1 MRYGLFLLLACLAA
15 PVAAADTPY
24 RWSNVTVG
32 AGGFAP
38 GIVYSEAEAGLAY
51 LRTDMG
57 GAYRW
62 DSAEQRWLPLQDA
75 MHQSG
80 YFGIESL
87 AADPVEP
94 NVVHVA
100 AGMYRN
106 DPAAMLRSFDRGE
119 HWEITPI
126 AFRMGGN
133 EAGRGLG
140 ERLAID
146 PANTDILYF
155 GTRHDGLFRSTDRG
169 LAWRK
174 VDAFPHAGLGVPE
187 GRDAH
192 GGVSF
197 VVFAP
202 SSQDSQEASRTIF
215 AGVADPRAEG
225 LYRSDD
231 AGRSWRRVGGGPAGL
246 FPVQAAFGGGRLYVT
261 WSNGIGPN
269 GITAG
274 AVYSFDVASE
284 QWADITPPP
293 RGAEGGF
300 MALAVSR
307 QDPRIIAVAS
317 INRWRPGDTVYR
329 STDAGKTWADLAPNS
344 SRDVSEYPFLYW
356 GRQEADFGWWIAGLA
371 IDPFDADA
379 LAYSTGATVYL
390 TRDATAPRT
399 SWAPWVRGIEQ
410 TAVITLASLPEG
422 PHLLSGFGDIS
433 GFVHTDFSRSPTV
446 MFTEPVFA
454 NTNSIDYAELLA
466 HIVVRSGTQ
475 PHRGDGSE
483 PTLAWSD
490 NYGFS
495 WNPLTVP
502 ALEAEGL
509 DKKRFDLSGDYP
521 LGISADGATFMFMSP
536 QPVYSRDRGRTWSAV
551 RGLPLHVRPVADRVD
566 PERSYALDFA
576 RSTWYLSRDGGA
588 TFQPVASRGL
598 PAHMAVDQP
607 YNREQRWPLLAEPGA
622 SGKLWLVSTE
632 GLYRSADGGR
642 QFDRVATTAVSA
654 DDAQRCTLQVEQLDF
669 GKPQAPGEPPV
680 LFAIGSCDG
689 LRAIWRSD
697 DEGLH
702 WQRINDARHEYGRR
716 FRTLAADRGRH
727 GRVFVGTDGRGI
739 LVGEP
744 LRADKAAAGETE
756 VERHTLE
763 NGSLMYTLTPQLG
776 GRGLAFS
783 VRGHPNLLRVGAA
796 VATTPEPVIAPD
808 GDNYAYLGHIVW
820 VGPQQDWWRDQ
831 ALNPARR
838 DARAVWPPD
847 PFTVLSTNRLH
858 RNEDGSLE
866 LQAPYSPVTGLRLR
880 QRISME
886 LDHLLHSVTAVN
898 LRDTPVSRDIWFNTR
913 VGPEARVYVPV
924 RNLQRDVRLET
935 YEGAAAAPD
944 AAMARSGFFGFDRS
958 GRGKAKAFIQP
969 AAGWIAAFSQ
979 GQLFVI
985 EFGLQDRQAIHPDH
999 GQVELYLDNV
1009 SQEGL
1014 LELEVHAPYR
1024 QLAPQ
1029 ESMSALERWRAWV
1042 SDAGTVDEQ
1051 ISELRARG
1059 WMEKDRNPR

>member
-1 MRYGLFLLLACLAA
+1 
-15 PVAAADTPY
+15 
-24 RWSNVTVG
+24 
-32 AGGFAP
+32 
-38 GIVYSEAEAGLAY
+38 
-51 LRTDMG
+51 
-57 GAYRW
+57 
-62 DSAEQRWLPLQDA
+62 
-75 MHQSG
+75 
-80 YFGIESL
+80 
-87 AADPVEP
+87 
-94 NVVHVA
+94 
-100 AGMYRN
+100 
-106 DPAAMLRSFDRGE
+106 
-119 HWEITPI
+119 
-126 AFRMGGN
+126 
-133 EAGRGLG
+133 
-140 ERLAID
+140 
-146 PANTDILYF
+146 
-155 GTRHDGLFRSTDRG
+155 
-169 LAWRK
+169 
-174 VDAFPHAGLGVPE
+174 
-187 GRDAH
+187 
-192 GGVSF
+192 
-197 VVFAP
+197 
-202 SSQDSQEASRTIF
+202 
-215 AGVADPRAEG
+215 
-225 LYRSDD
+225 
-231 AGRSWRRVGGGPAGL
+231 
-246 FPVQAAFGGGRLYVT
+246 
-261 WSNGIGPN
+261 
-269 GITAG
+269 
-274 AVYSFDVASE
+274 
-284 QWADITPPP
+284 
-293 RGAEGGF
+293 
-300 MALAVSR
+300 
-307 QDPRIIAVAS
+307 
-317 INRWRPGDTVYR
+317 
-329 STDAGKTWADLAPNS
+329 
-344 SRDVSEYPFLYW
+344 
-356 GRQEADFGWWIAGLA
+356 
-371 IDPFDADA
+371 
-379 LAYSTGATVYL
+379 
-390 TRDATAPRT
+390 
-399 SWAPWVRGIEQ
+399 
-410 TAVITLASLPEG
+410 
-422 PHLLSGFGDIS
+422 
-433 GFVHTDFSRSPTV
+433 

-944 AAMARSGFFGFDRS
+944 AAMARSGLFGFDRS